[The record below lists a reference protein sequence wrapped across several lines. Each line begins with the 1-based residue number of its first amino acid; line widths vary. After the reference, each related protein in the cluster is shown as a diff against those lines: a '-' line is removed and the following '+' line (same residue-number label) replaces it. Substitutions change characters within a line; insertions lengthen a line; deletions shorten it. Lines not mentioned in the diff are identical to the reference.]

1 MFSIDRQRTKIMVT
15 ICLLVARIITALFS
29 FVDHGNT
36 KSIRHILE
44 QNIDRKE
51 KKAITAGEIIEFR
64 KKKKVLIFISN
75 GKYQC
80 CCNKNWNKP

>member
-1 MFSIDRQRTKIMVT
+1 MIGRQGTKIMVT
-15 ICLLVARIITALFS
+15 ICLLAVRIITGLFS

-64 KKKKVLIFISN
+64 KKKGFNLHF
-75 GKYQC
+75 Q
-80 CCNKNWNKP
+80 W